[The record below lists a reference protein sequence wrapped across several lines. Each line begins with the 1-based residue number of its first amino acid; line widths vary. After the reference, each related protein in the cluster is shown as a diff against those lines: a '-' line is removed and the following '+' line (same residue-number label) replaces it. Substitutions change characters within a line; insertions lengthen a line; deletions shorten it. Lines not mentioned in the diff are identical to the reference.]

1 MHQFVS
7 LAIMRGSFGIT
18 LYEILAREDPYVG
31 EDEGQVLVFPLPSPS
46 LLPMLTSS
54 ASNAARQT
62 AHLSDGST
70 VSLSLPVTPNPP
82 SALMLAP
89 FALFLSF
96 ASLLHPLYSLSLSLR
111 WSLALSLPKL
121 PSFLCVSPLHLFHS
135 PSPLFTLP
143 SCFLPPKLPLN

>member
-54 ASNAARQT
+54 ASNAARQLT
-62 AHLSDGST
+62 FPMVQLTHFLCLSPLIPLRRSC
-70 VSLSLPVTPNPP
+70 SLPLP
-82 SALMLAP
+82 S
-89 FALFLSF
+89 S
-96 ASLLHPLYSLSLSLR
+96 SLLLPYSIHFTLSLSLS
-111 WSLALSLPKL
+111 SLVPRSLTPKITFFSLCFPSASLSLSFPAL
-121 PSFLCVSPLHLFHS
+121 YPSFLLS
-135 PSPLFTLP
+135 PS
-143 SCFLPPKLPLN
+143 

>member
-96 ASLLHPLYSLSLSLR
+96 ASLLHPLYSLSLSLFVGP
-111 WSLALSLPKL
+111 SLSHSQNYFPFFLFPLCISFTLLPRSLP
-121 PSFLCVSPLHLFHS
+121 
-135 PSPLFTLP
+135 
-143 SCFLPPKLPLN
+143 FLPAFSLLSFH

>member
-96 ASLLHPLYSLSLSLR
+96 ASLLHPLYSLSLS
-111 WSLALSLPKL
+111 SLVPRSLTPKITFFSLCFPSASLSLSFPAL
-121 PSFLCVSPLHLFHS
+121 YPSFLLS
-135 PSPLFTLP
+135 PS
-143 SCFLPPKLPLN
+143 

>member
-1 MHQFVS
+1 
-7 LAIMRGSFGIT
+7 MRGSFGIT

-96 ASLLHPLYSLSLSLR
+96 ASLLHPLYSLSLSLFVGP
-111 WSLALSLPKL
+111 SLSHSQNYLLFFVFPLCISFTLLPRSLP
-121 PSFLCVSPLHLFHS
+121 
-135 PSPLFTLP
+135 
-143 SCFLPPKLPLN
+143 FLPAFSLLSFH